1 MVETDVIEGHVGALL
16 IGNAQGVQRAVDE
29 ANGGVA
35 DADDALA
42 EHGTHRLGDDPGR
55 VREVDEPG
63 ARAQAL
69 RRARQLECRSE
80 RAKRVAVAAHADGLL
95 AEQPVIEAAVLV
107 EDPSA
112 GPAHAH
118 RGEDEVG
125 SRKRLVDVRR
135 RTHGRGVR
143 EVKRGQYCHHRVE
156 PARVGVVQDDM
167 VDVEG
172 RVGSLTRS

>member
-1 MVETDVIEGHVGALL
+1 MLL
-16 IGNAQGVQRAVDE
+16 LGNAQGVQRAIDE
-29 ANGGVA
+29 ADGSVA

-42 EHGTHRLGDDPGR
+42 EHGTHRLGDDAGR

-63 ARAQAL
+63 VWAQAL
-69 RRARQLECRSE
+69 GGACQLECRSE
-80 RAKRVAVAAHADGLL
+80 RAERVAVAAHADGLL
-95 AEQPVIEAAVLV
+95 AEQPVIEAAALV

-125 SRKRLVDVRR
+125 SGKGLVDVGR

-143 EVKRGQYCHHRVE
+143 EVKRGQHCHHRVE
-156 PARVGVVQDDM
+156 PARVGVVQDDA

-172 RVGSLTRS
+172 RVGALTRS